1 MNETRNP
8 EPVPSASPVLDGTAA
23 AAPAKRPVR
32 WGRVASVAGC
42 VLLAGAVVAGVGY
55 TVVTVR
61 DADRDAGAAGW
72 KFPAA
77 AEGKAAEGG
86 ATEERGLAGTLV
98 PYGYDHWFP
107 GPDFGEFGSDAQ
119 LSGARATALQKES
132 LRDLPR
138 SERKR
143 LEKEIDG
150 WRVEGVAMR
159 SYTSGS
165 NSVYNEDEVHTVG
178 IVLAR
183 MENKAAVRDF
193 ARFQTEFLDALD
205 ALDVFREGP
214 KIKGHKD
221 ARCFLPPADAETG
234 LDTMRCSA
242 HVGDVLVT
250 LTADGAKPLDTESVA
265 ALFREQLDRIDEPGK
280 AV

>member
-1 MNETRNP
+1 MNETQSP
-8 EPVPSASPVLDGTAA
+8 APLPPVPDDAPVAT
-23 AAPAKRPVR
+23 PAKRPVR
-32 WGRVASVAGC
+32 WGRIASVAGSA
-42 VLLAGAVVAGVGY
+42 LLAGAVVTGVGY

-61 DADRDAGAAGW
+61 DADREAGASGW
-72 KFPAA
+72 KFPEAA
-77 AEGKAAEGG
+77 AEDKAAE
-86 ATEERGLAGTLV
+86 AQGLAGTLV
-98 PYGYDHWFP
+98 PYGYDHWLP
-107 GPDFGEFGSDAQ
+107 GPDFGEFGSDTR
-119 LSGARATALQKES
+119 LGGARATALQKES

-138 SERKR
+138 SQRKR
-143 LEKEIDG
+143 LEKEIDS
-150 WRVEGVAMR
+150 WRVEGMAMR

-205 ALDVFREGP
+205 IFREGP

-221 ARCFLPPADAETG
+221 ARCFLPPADAETD
-234 LDTMRCSA
+234 LDTMQCSA
-242 HVGDVLVT
+242 HVGNVLVT
-250 LTADGAKPLDTESVA
+250 LTADGAKPLNTKSVA

>member
-1 MNETRNP
+1 
-8 EPVPSASPVLDGTAA
+8 
-23 AAPAKRPVR
+23 VR
-32 WGRVASVAGC
+32 WGRIASVVGS

-55 TVVTVR
+55 TVVTV
-61 DADRDAGAAGW
+61 DGADRDAAAPGW
-72 KFPAA
+72 KFPETAA
-77 AEGKAAEGG
+77 AEGKAPKA
-86 ATEERGLAGTLV
+86 RGLAATLV
-98 PYGYDHWFP
+98 PYGYDHWVP

-132 LRDLPR
+132 LSDLPR
-138 SERKR
+138 SQRKR
-143 LEKEIDG
+143 LEKEIDS
-150 WRVEGVAMR
+150 WRVEGMAMR

-205 ALDVFREGP
+205 IFREGP

-221 ARCFLPPADAETG
+221 ARCFLPPADAETD
-234 LDTMRCSA
+234 LDTMQCSA
-242 HVGDVLVT
+242 HVGNVLVT
-250 LTADGAKPLDTESVA
+250 LTADGAKPLNTKSVA

>member
-1 MNETRNP
+1 MNETQNP
-8 EPVPSASPVLDGTAA
+8 APLPPVPDDAPA

-32 WGRVASVAGC
+32 WGRVASVAGS
-42 VLLAGAVVAGVGY
+42 VLLAGAVVTGVGH

-61 DADRDAGAAGW
+61 DADREAGAAVW
-72 KFPAA
+72 KFPEAA
-77 AEGKAAEGG
+77 ATEGKKAEPQ
-86 ATEERGLAGTLV
+86 GLAAMLV
-98 PYGYDHWFP
+98 PYGYDHWLP
-107 GPDFGEFGSDAQ
+107 GPDFGEFGSDTQ
-119 LSGARATALQKES
+119 LGGARATALQKES

-138 SERKR
+138 SQRKR
-143 LEKEIDG
+143 LEKEIDS
-150 WRVEGVAMR
+150 WRVEGMAMR

-205 ALDVFREGP
+205 IFRKGP
-214 KIKGHKD
+214 KIKGHED
-221 ARCFLPPADAETG
+221 AQCFLPPADAETD
-234 LDTMRCSA
+234 LDMMQCSA
-242 HVGDVLVT
+242 RVGNVLVT
-250 LTADGAKPLDTESVA
+250 LTADGAKPLDTKSVA
-265 ALFREQLDRIDEPGK
+265 TLFREQLDRIDEPGK

>member
-1 MNETRNP
+1 M
-8 EPVPSASPVLDGTAA
+8 
-23 AAPAKRPVR
+23 R
-32 WGRVASVAGC
+32 WGRVAAVAGSA
-42 VLLAGAVVAGVGY
+42 LLAGVVVAGVGY

-61 DADRDAGAAGW
+61 DADRDAGAAEW
-72 KFPAA
+72 KFPGAA
-77 AEGKAAEGG
+77 AEDKAAAGG
-86 ATEERGLAGTLV
+86 AAEERGLAGVLV

-119 LSGARATALQKES
+119 LGGARATALQKES

-138 SERKR
+138 SERRR
-143 LEKEIDG
+143 LEKEIDS
-150 WRVEGVAMR
+150 WRVEGMAMR

-205 ALDVFREGP
+205 VFREGP
-214 KIKGHKD
+214 RIKGHED
-221 ARCFLPPADAETG
+221 ARCFLPPADAETD
-234 LDTMRCSA
+234 LDTMQCSA

>member
-1 MNETRNP
+1 MNETRSTAP
-8 EPVPSASPVLDGTAA
+8 LPPAPDGAPA

-32 WGRVASVAGC
+32 WGRVASAVGS
-42 VLLAGAVVAGVGY
+42 VLLAGAVVTGVGY

-61 DADRDAGAAGW
+61 DADREAGAATW
-72 KFPAA
+72 KFPGPAA
-77 AEGKAAEGG
+77 AEEGR
-86 ATEERGLAGTLV
+86 TERRGLAAMLV

-138 SERKR
+138 SQRKR

-150 WRVEGVAMR
+150 WRVEGMAMR

-205 ALDVFREGP
+205 IFREGP
-214 KIKGHKD
+214 KIKGHED
-221 ARCFLPPADAETG
+221 ARCFLPPADTETD
-234 LDTMRCSA
+234 LDMMQCSA
-242 HVGDVLVT
+242 RVGNVLVT
-250 LTADGAKPLDTESVA
+250 LTADGAKPLDTRSVA

>member
-1 MNETRNP
+1 MNETQSP
-8 EPVPSASPVLDGTAA
+8 APLPPVPDG
-23 AAPAKRPVR
+23 APAATPVKRPVR
-32 WGRVASVAGC
+32 WGRVASVVGS
-42 VLLAGAVVAGVGY
+42 VLLAGAVVTGVGY
-55 TVVTVR
+55 TVVTV
-61 DADRDAGAAGW
+61 DGADRDAAAPEW
-72 KFPAA
+72 KFPEAAA
-77 AEGKAAEGG
+77 AEDKAPKAQ
-86 ATEERGLAGTLV
+86 GLAAMLV

-138 SERKR
+138 SQRKR
-143 LEKEIDG
+143 LEKEIDS
-150 WRVEGVAMR
+150 WRVEGMAMR

-205 ALDVFREGP
+205 IFRKGP
-214 KIKGHKD
+214 EIKGHKD
-221 ARCFLPPADAETG
+221 AQCFLPPADAETD
-234 LDTMRCSA
+234 LDMMQCSA
-242 HVGDVLVT
+242 RVGNVLVT
-250 LTADGAKPLDTESVA
+250 LTADGAKPLDTRSVA

>member
-1 MNETRNP
+1 M
-8 EPVPSASPVLDGTAA
+8 
-23 AAPAKRPVR
+23 R
-32 WGRVASVAGC
+32 WGRVASVVGS
-42 VLLAGAVVAGVGY
+42 VLLAGAVVTGVGY
-55 TVVTVR
+55 TVVTV
-61 DADRDAGAAGW
+61 DGADRDAAAPEW
-72 KFPAA
+72 RFPKEAA
-77 AEGKAAEGG
+77 AEGEKAEP
-86 ATEERGLAGTLV
+86 EGLAGTLV
-98 PYGYDHWFP
+98 PYGSDWFP
-107 GPDFGEFGSDAQ
+107 GPDFGEFGSDTQ
-119 LSGARATALQKES
+119 LSGGRATALQKES

-150 WRVEGVAMR
+150 WRIEGMAMR

-205 ALDVFREGP
+205 IFRKGP
-214 KIKGHKD
+214 KIKGHED
-221 ARCFLPPADAETG
+221 AQCFLPPADADGG
-234 LDTMRCSA
+234 LDMMHCSA
-242 HVGDVLVT
+242 RVGNVLVT
-250 LTADGAKPLDTESVA
+250 LTADGAKPLDTKSVA

>member
-1 MNETRNP
+1 MNETQT
-8 EPVPSASPVLDGTAA
+8 PVPLPPVPDDAPA

-32 WGRVASVAGC
+32 WGRIASVVGS
-42 VLLAGAVVAGVGY
+42 VLLAGAVVTGVGY
-55 TVVTVR
+55 TVVTV
-61 DADRDAGAAGW
+61 DGADRDAAAPEW
-72 KFPAA
+72 KFPETA
-77 AEGKAAEGG
+77 AEDGKAEP
-86 ATEERGLAGTLV
+86 EGLAGMLV
-98 PYGYDHWFP
+98 PYGYDHWFR
-107 GPDFGEFGSDAQ
+107 GPDLGGFGSDAQ
-119 LSGARATALQKES
+119 LGGARATALQKES

-143 LEKEIDG
+143 LEKEIDR
-150 WRVEGVAMR
+150 WRIEGMAMR

-165 NSVYNEDEVHTVG
+165 VSIYQEDEVFTVG

-205 ALDVFREGP
+205 IFREGP
-214 KIKGHKD
+214 EIEGHKD
-221 ARCFLPPADAETG
+221 AQCFLPPADAETD
-234 LDTMRCSA
+234 LDMMQCSA
-242 HVGDVLVT
+242 HVGNVLVT
-250 LTADGAKPLDTESVA
+250 LAADGAKPLDTKSVA